1 MSVKIKTI
9 FRTALLMCLLLVVG
23 NLHAQTTAK
32 GTVLDATGEP
42 VIGATVVEKGNPK
55 NATVTDFDGNFTLK
69 LQTAKS
75 VVISYIGM
83 VSQEVAAGPDMQ
95 VKLQD
100 DNASLEEV
108 VVVGYTSKA
117 RKDLT
122 GSVGS
127 VSGAKLAAVPV
138 TSAAVALQGKIS
150 GVQVTTVDGQPGADV
165 NIRVRGGTSVT
176 QSNEPLYIVDGFQV
190 SNINDIPPSDI
201 ASIDVLKDA
210 SLTAIYGA
218 KGGNGVVVVTTKS
231 AKEGKVTVSFNGN
244 LSISHISKTL
254 DLMNAQQFA
263 NYQYQWHACGGM
275 RTSNAKFF
283 RANFGN
289 PYDLDMYSTL
299 PSHDWQDEVMGETPV
314 NYSANV
320 TVGGGSE
327 KVKFNLS
334 LTQSEDKGII
344 LGSGVRRTNLNVKTN
359 VQLSDKLTMQFNPK
373 FTFRRDE
380 GAGGENVGTGGIIDV
395 LRYRPTNGLR
405 EFGYVD
411 PAYADPDEEEL
422 FHYTNPKNDIAI
434 NQLIK
439 HSYTYT
445 NGLALDWKPI
455 KGLTLRTE
463 ATIGLKWTDQNRFWG
478 ALTTEGSKHNN
489 QPLAELKNE
498 HQLSYVWT
506 NTASY
511 NMTLKKDHNFSF
523 LLGTEINHS
532 QKKVDYMKNRYFPR
546 AFTAR
551 EAWNNMGFGTP
562 YEAYTT
568 LSTADRTA
576 SFFGQVSYNYKHKY
590 LLSATFRADGSTKF
604 APGHQWGYF
613 PSISGAW
620 VISEEPWFQNKVKW
634 MNQLKIRAAIGLA
647 GNNRIDSD
655 MWRYLYSIN
664 STGGPGFGEVTRYGE
679 QYYGNNGGAKFSN
692 EGIKWETTITRNL
705 AADIQL
711 FNGRITITPE
721 IYWNTTRDL
730 LYKSDVPSVIG
741 YTTQMQNIGQVTNKG
756 VELSISGDI
765 LRGKDYVLSANLT
778 MGHNKMKI
786 DKLNGTDDVVWDQ
799 NDRWKSSYNDYCLR
813 VGDEVGLIYG
823 FVYDGLYGFDEF
835 DFNQLDNYRAIPWGS
850 SAADNGSTGNW
861 SPRADGYVTVI
872 NDISG
877 DSNSGKATLP
887 GKIKFKDL
895 DGDGRITEKDRTV
908 IGNTNPKVQGGFGL
922 SGSYKDFD
930 FTANFTYMLDFD
942 INNATAY
949 TLSSSEGNGKDKD
962 KKFYNVLSDFANG
975 WQYNDIDGSLTGTKG
990 EQLYMLKHIDGSVEN
1005 IYIPAN
1011 ANRTLWNP
1019 TDVTKKITHSYFI
1032 EDGSFLRCSDITIG
1046 YTLPKKL
1053 TQKAGISK
1061 ARFYVS
1067 ASNLFIITKYS
1078 GYDPEVDIQT
1088 GLTCG
1093 MDYNRYPRA
1102 RSFVFGTNITF

>member
-23 NLHAQTTAK
+23 NLHAQTTAT

-83 VSQEVAAGPDMQ
+83 VSQEVSAGPSML
-95 VKLQD
+95 VTLQD

-138 TSAAVALQGKIS
+138 TSAAVALQGKVS

-190 SNINDIPPSDI
+190 SNINDIPPTDI
-201 ASIDVLKDA
+201 ASIDILKDA

-218 KGGNGVVVVTTKS
+218 KGANGVVVVTTKS

-263 NYQYQWHACGGM
+263 TYQYQRHACNGT
-275 RTSNAKFF
+275 RSDNAKFYKS
-283 RANFGN
+283 NFGN

-299 PSHDWQDEVMGETPV
+299 PTHDWQDEVMGETPL

-344 LGSGVRRTNLNVKTN
+344 MGSGVRRTNLNVKTN
-359 VQLSDKLTMQFNPK
+359 VQLSDKLTLQFNPK

-380 GAGGENVGTGGIIDV
+380 GAGGEHVGTGGIIDV
-395 LRYRPTNGLR
+395 LQYRPTNGLR

-411 PAYADPDEEEL
+411 PSYADPDEEEL
-422 FHYTNPKNDIAI
+422 FSYTNPKNDIAI

-445 NGLALDWKPI
+445 NGLALEWKPI
-455 KGLTLRTE
+455 KGLALRTE
-463 ATIGLKWTDQNRFWG
+463 ATLGLRWIDQSRFYG
-478 ALTTEGSKHNN
+478 ALTKTGKDNN
-489 QPLAELKNE
+489 SQPVAELTNKKR
-498 HQLSYVWT
+498 LSYVWT
-506 NTASY
+506 NTATY
-511 NMTLKKDHNFSF
+511 NLTLKKDHNLSF
-523 LLGTEINHS
+523 LLGTEINHTE
-532 QKKVDYMKNRYFPR
+532 DYETYIMNRYFPR
-546 AFTAR
+546 SIHAR
-551 EAWNNMGFGTP
+551 EAWNCMGLGSP
-562 YEAYTT
+562 YK
-568 LSTADRTA
+568 STSELDTYDRTA
-576 SFFGQVSYNYKHKY
+576 SFFGQASYNYKHKY
-590 LLSATFRADGSTKF
+590 LVSATFRADGSTKF
-604 APGHQWGYF
+604 ASGHQWGYF

-620 VISEEPWFQNKVKW
+620 VLSEEPWFQKTFKW
-634 MNQLKIRAAIGLA
+634 INQFKIRAAIGLA
-647 GNNRIDSD
+647 GNNRIDKDLFRGS
-655 MWRYLYSIN
+655 YKAQPN
-664 STGGPGFGEVTRYGE
+664 GGPAWGEGTLYGE
-679 QYYGNNGGAKFSN
+679 QYYANSSGDKFWN
-692 EGIKWETTITRNL
+692 EEIKWETTITRNL

-721 IYWNTTRDL
+721 FYWNTTRDL
-730 LYKSDVPSVIG
+730 LYDANIDPTLG
-741 YTTQMQNIGQVTNKG
+741 YGTQMQNIGKVINKG
-756 VELSISGDI
+756 VELTLSGDI
-765 LRGKDYVLSANLT
+765 LQGKDYVLSANLT

-786 DKLNGTDDVVWDQ
+786 DKLNGTDNVVYKNSSRWHSST
-799 NDRWKSSYNDYCLR
+799 NDDYCLR
-813 VGDEVGLIYG
+813 VGEELGLIYG
-823 FVYDGLYGFDEF
+823 YVYDGLYGFDEF
-835 DFNQLDNYRAIPWGS
+835 YFDPQNNFQALPWGS
-850 SAADNGSTGNW
+850 SAADNGTSKNCG
-861 SPRADGYVTVI
+861 PREDGYVTVI

-877 DSNSGKATLP
+877 DSDSGIATLP

-895 DGDGRITEKDRTV
+895 DGDGRITENDRTI

-922 SGSYKDFD
+922 SGSYKNLDFA
-930 FTANFTYMLDFD
+930 ANFTYMLDFD
-942 INNATAY
+942 VYNGTAY
-949 TLSSSEGNGKDKD
+949 ALSSAGGKASN
-962 KKFYNVLSDFANG
+962 KKYTNVLSDFVNG
-975 WQYNDIDGSLTGTKG
+975 WQYNDITGDLTGTKG
-990 EQLYMLKHIDGSVEN
+990 DILYKLYYVDNSVE
-1005 IYIPAN
+1005 IYKQAN
-1011 ANRTLWNP
+1011 ANRSLWNP
-1019 TDVTKKITHSYFI
+1019 ADVTKNITHSYFV
-1032 EDGSFLRCSDITIG
+1032 EDGSFLRLTDVTIG
-1046 YTLPKKL
+1046 YTLPKKWI
-1053 TQKAGISK
+1053 QKVGITK

-1067 ASNLFIITKYS
+1067 ASNLFTITKYS
-1078 GYDPEVDIQT
+1078 GYDPEVDIQS
-1088 GLTCG
+1088 GLTPS
-1093 MDYNRYPRA
+1093 MDYNRYPRS